1 MYKFLNI
8 VWAYT
13 VYFAVNVILYRRDWS
28 ELRERRK
35 PRFGGSGKT
44 GTSLTD
50 SFDVAK
56 KEPVYIEP
64 KKYALLKQ
72 EPVKPEL
79 LTGTKQHHTKGE
91 FTKDEFNK
99 E

>member
-1 MYKFLNI
+1 MKILNM
-8 VWAYT
+8 VWAYA
-13 VYFAVNVILYRRDWS
+13 VYLVGNVILYRRDWS
-28 ELRERRK
+28 ELRERRA
-35 PRFGGSGKT
+35 RFAGSGKT

-50 SFDVAK
+50 TFNVAK

-64 KKYALLKQ
+64 KKYAVLKQ

-79 LTGTKQHHTKGE
+79 LTITKPYHTEGE